1 MCPSVRAC
9 VRARMDAAAV
19 SSPMVM
25 VNVQGGRCWD
35 TRAAVRLDWRGYG
48 CLCLGEES
56 WIQVENVGCRRTLA
70 FGRASPLSY
79 YSLLAPLIK
88 SRGRLQ
94 LRGASLDSRT
104 IRAAPQINSVLHVGS
119 RSRPTIWRRCVADG
133 ADHRAPTS
141 TTICCQKPPARAPPL
156 PLSGDRARRA
166 RSSWPRG
173 G

>member
-35 TRAAVRLDWRGYG
+35 TRAAVRSDWRGYG

-79 YSLLAPLIK
+79 AHA
-88 SRGRLQ
+88 
-94 LRGASLDSRT
+94 ASTKLVIFPIYHRT
-104 IRAAPQINSVLHVGS
+104 NDT
-119 RSRPTIWRRCVADG
+119 PT
-133 ADHRAPTS
+133 
-141 TTICCQKPPARAPPL
+141 TTTHGPHAPL
-156 PLSGDRARRA
+156 PLAALLSLLNNNNTRTSRTLSSSRR
-166 RSSWPRG
+166 SPLSPRHHPCAPFSHCPCPRPAPG
-173 G
+173 TRRTHLG

>member
-1 MCPSVRAC
+1 MSFPRTAPRLLVPKRAC

-35 TRAAVRLDWRGYG
+35 TRAAVRSDWRGYG

-79 YSLLAPLIK
+79 AHAASTPSLPPPRSNHA
-88 SRGRLQ
+88 GEQ
-94 LRGASLDSRT
+94 LRSGIGTSSKHASRLRNQHCNSFVTSSQRLRNSIATVSDQ
-104 IRAAPQINSVLHVGS
+104 PQRLRNG
-119 RSRPTIWRRCVADG
+119 
-133 ADHRAPTS
+133 
-141 TTICCQKPPARAPPL
+141 
-156 PLSGDRARRA
+156 
-166 RSSWPRG
+166 
-173 G
+173 